1 VGLLI
6 WIEESAFAD
15 WIRISTMGYPMMISA
30 HAVGMGVMVG
40 LSLTL
45 NLRLLGAF
53 RAIPY
58 TTLNSLLGIAWIGMI
73 INFLSGSALLAAGA
87 TDFATDPLFLSK
99 IALIVVGAASVA
111 YLQPVIQAQGD
122 EWQQGAEVPG
132 LIRAVSAA
140 AILVWITA
148 IVCGRMTAYF

>member
-1 VGLLI
+1 MGFLVWL
-6 WIEESAFAD
+6 EESAFAE
-15 WIRISTMGYPMMISA
+15 WIRISTTGYPMMIAA

-58 TTLNSLLGIAWIGMI
+58 TALNKLMGVAWIGLI
-73 INFLSGSALLAAGA
+73 INFLSGSSLLAAGA
-87 TDFATDPLFLSK
+87 TDFATDPLFLTK
-99 IALIVVGAASVA
+99 IALIVIGAASVA

-132 LIRAVSAA
+132 LIRAVAA
-140 AILVWITA
+140 TASVVWLTA
-148 IVCGRMTAYF
+148 IVCGRLTAYF